1 MSCGAMR
8 SGLGRLCVTTALIS
22 TLVDV
27 SWAACPPRILTRL
40 GTEPPVYRDRIVN
53 YWKGVP
59 ARSDVEKGMVVAL
72 NLSGARGA
80 EHVSGIIEVFIETSE
95 QQFERIARLK
105 DVEHLDEQIGALG
118 SRLEERVWGV
128 NAELRFADERIGASN
143 VKAFQERIPAASRPD
158 ITDSSGNLYEIKY
171 RSWTNDTPE
180 SAIRA
185 DLTDIL
191 AQSTIQ
197 QEFAAAQGR
206 MFTLALE
213 VPVPSKYDEL
223 FDEIFFDLMS
233 RGNVA
238 VVNGF

>member
-1 MSCGAMR
+1 MR
-8 SGLGRLCVTTALIS
+8 TVMAGLCFTTALIS
-22 TLVDV
+22 SLVDV

-40 GTEPPVYRDRIVN
+40 GKEPAVYRDRIVN

-59 ARSDVEKGMVVAL
+59 AGSDVEKGMVVAL
-72 NLSGARGA
+72 NLSGERGA
-80 EHVSGIIEVFIETSE
+80 EHVSGIIEVFIRTSE

-105 DVEHLDEQIGALG
+105 NAQHLDEQVSALG

-143 VKAFQERIPAASRPD
+143 VKAFQERIPATSRPD
-158 ITDSSGNLYEIKY
+158 ITDTSGNLYEIKF

-180 SAIRA
+180 NAIRA
-185 DLTDIL
+185 DLADIL
-191 AQSTIQ
+191 EQSTIQ
-197 QEFAAAQGR
+197 QEFAASQGR

-223 FDEIFFDLMS
+223 FAEMFYDLMS